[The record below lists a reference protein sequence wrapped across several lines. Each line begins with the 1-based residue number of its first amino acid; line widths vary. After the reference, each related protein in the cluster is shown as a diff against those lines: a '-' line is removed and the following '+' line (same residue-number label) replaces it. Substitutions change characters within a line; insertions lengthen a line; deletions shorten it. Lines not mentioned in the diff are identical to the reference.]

1 LFEAGSGYSGAVPVG
16 IDKKEDGFLNTSPTA
31 GKWFRRFMRG
41 MKLRMGEVKY
51 QNEALTSKMVNG
63 LSDMLEETWRA
74 MGHEQQR
81 ERLEELMCY
90 VLMSFGCGLRGE
102 EVPLISLKG
111 LLHFWNETRRDAED
125 PYIMLTLYGR
135 FKGETGYRWHCLPI
149 CDHTR
154 SSIPTRKWMS
164 RLLHRRVYVQ
174 GRRTGFLLQKQD
186 GRRVKIS
193 DYDGEF
199 QDYMHQLH
207 RRSPDLFSKGTL
219 LSMFSLWRS
228 PRRGATLETSGRV
241 SETVVNLVNR
251 WRKKEAAKGTAPGLT
266 MQQTYTQVRDTVH
279 LLREYSKAL

>member
-1 LFEAGSGYSGAVPVG
+1 MT
-16 IDKKEDGFLNTSPTA
+16 TSPTA

-63 LSDMLEETWRA
+63 LSDMLDETWRA
-74 MGHEQQR
+74 MEHEQQR

-111 LLHFWNETRRDAED
+111 LLHFWNETRRDAEE

-149 CDHTR
+149 CNHTR

-164 RLLHRRVYVQ
+164 KLLHRRVYVQ
-174 GRRTGFLLQKQD
+174 GRSTGFLLQK
-186 GRRVKIS
+186 
-193 DYDGEF
+193 
-199 QDYMHQLH
+199 
-207 RRSPDLFSKGTL
+207 
-219 LSMFSLWRS
+219 
-228 PRRGATLETSGRV
+228 
-241 SETVVNLVNR
+241 
-251 WRKKEAAKGTAPGLT
+251 
-266 MQQTYTQVRDTVH
+266 
-279 LLREYSKAL
+279 